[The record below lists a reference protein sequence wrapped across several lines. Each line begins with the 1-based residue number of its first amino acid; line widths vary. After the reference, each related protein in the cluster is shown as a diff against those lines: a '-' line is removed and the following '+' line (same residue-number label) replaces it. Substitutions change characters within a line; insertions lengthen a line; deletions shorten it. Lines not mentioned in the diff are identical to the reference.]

1 MSKKFLGAVA
11 GIIMVA
17 GGCWIAGSYYAGN
30 IFQSQL
36 KTFTDEIGKDSG
48 MDVSNVKQARGLFSS
63 KGSFKL
69 GFKDAAADQSFRP
82 FLETEV
88 SYEAS
93 HMITPDA
100 LTKVHWQILPVGES
114 GKVITDLFG
123 DAAQVTGEGRIKF
136 NQEYVSS
143 VHVPKLVARQDD
155 ASIDV
160 TPTTGHFTWGKSN
173 AALDLKTDR
182 AIIRSDGEAFEAQQ
196 VVFETSLSDR
206 IKGIGTAKLSVEKLA
221 SKDGIAE
228 GLLMTAGST
237 LNQDRIDV
245 RVSKSLRSLA
255 YQGMLARDLAIE
267 VVLNKV
273 DAASVETLSKLIND
287 TGMANLTAIEQA
299 QAKTATRTMLLK
311 GFELGIPKLT
321 GTVGKGSIEGS
332 LRMDL
337 LPTPGAQASQF
348 SLTDLLTSSGQVVL
362 KGPVLDP
369 QYTGMAL
376 MFGAVVQTPEG
387 LKASY
392 TLKNGQLKA
401 NGQAL
406 DIKKEWA
413 AIEQAMRT
421 WITEQ

>member
-1 MSKKFLGAVA
+1 MSKTFLGAVA
-11 GIIMVA
+11 GIIIVA

-36 KTFTDEIGKDSG
+36 NAFTEDIGKDSG
-48 MDVSNVKQARGLFSS
+48 IDVSDVKQARGLFSS
-63 KGSFKL
+63 TGSFKL

-88 SYEAS
+88 SYQAS

-100 LTKVHWQILPVGES
+100 LTKVHWQVLPTGES
-114 GKVITDLFG
+114 GKLITDLFG
-123 DAAQVTGEGRIKF
+123 DAARVTGEGKIKF

-143 VHVPKLVARQDD
+143 VHIPKLAARQDD
-155 ASIDV
+155 VSIDV
-160 TPTTGHFTWGKSN
+160 TPTSGHFTWGKSN

-182 AIIRSDGEAFEAQQ
+182 AIVRSDGEAFEAQL
-196 VVFETSLSDR
+196 VVFETALTDR
-206 IKGIGTAKLSVEKLA
+206 IKGIGTAKVSVEKLA

-267 VVLNKV
+267 VVLNNV

-299 QAKTATRTMLLK
+299 QARAATKTMLLK

-321 GTVGKGSIEGS
+321 ATVGKGSVEGS
-332 LRMDL
+332 LRLDL
-337 LPTPGAQASQF
+337 LPTPGAQAGQF
-348 SLTDLLTSSGQVVL
+348 SLTQLLTSSGQVLL
-362 KGPVLDP
+362 KGAVLDP
-369 QYTGMAL
+369 QYKGMAL
-376 MFGAVVQTPEG
+376 MFGAVVETPEG

-392 TLKNGQLKA
+392 TLSNGQLKA
-401 NGQAL
+401 NGKPL
-406 DIKKEWA
+406 DIQHEWA
-413 AIEQAMRT
+413 QIEQSMRT
-421 WITEQ
+421 WMSEP